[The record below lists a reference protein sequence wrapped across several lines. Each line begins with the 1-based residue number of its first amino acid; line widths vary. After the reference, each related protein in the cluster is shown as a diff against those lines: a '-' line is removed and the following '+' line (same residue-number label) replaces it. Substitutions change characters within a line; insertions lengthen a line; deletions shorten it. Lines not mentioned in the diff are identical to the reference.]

1 MKLSTL
7 LLDHYDMLGAGQ
19 VDIKELQKVADAL
32 GGRIMSPEDR
42 ERQVDGDFGIV
53 LIASSGDRIR
63 RFPLGT
69 PADTFLSKTSA
80 KMNQGHLPKGAR
92 NVLSH
97 RLDVACERF
106 NLPVH
111 SSMMQKHASKHPPS
125 PIYLLSELEESDLN
139 FETMVKRASYG
150 HYAINTSLHGE
161 KRAQFPIDSPRQVK
175 LRINAFESKHNKM
188 HIKYAFQYAD
198 NVFERATELNVKVP
212 EGSKIHLYKEARL
225 NPRFGHFVDERIQM
239 APESLQASYL
249 GLMLKKAS
257 HDPRQLA
264 VALDALDRSCGM
276 DSHWG
281 TQIACP
287 AESTLTIAKISST
300 VSIGEVMIDTQDL
313 VEDLHA
319 HPEAYNGVIDESTV
333 AALIAEPE
341 KVLRSLPVPHRQ
353 AVLETFSSHSS

>member
-7 LLDHYDMLGAGQ
+7 LLDHYDMLDAGQ
-19 VDIKELQKVADAL
+19 VKREVFEKNADAL

-42 ERQVDGDFGIV
+42 ERQVDGDFG
-53 LIASSGDRIR
+53 LIIISSAGERIR
-63 RFPLGT
+63 RFPIGS
-69 PADTFLSKTSA
+69 PFDAFMSKAAA
-80 KMNQGHLPKGAR
+80 KMNQKHLPSGAR
-92 NVLSH
+92 NVLNH

-111 SSMMQKHASKHPPS
+111 SSMLQKHASKHPPS
-125 PIYLLSELEESDLN
+125 PIYLLSELDEADLN
-139 FETMVKRASYG
+139 FETMIKRASYG
-150 HYAINTSLHGE
+150 HYAITTSLHGE
-161 KRAQFPIDSPRQVK
+161 KQAQFPIDSPRQVK
-175 LRINAFESKHNKM
+175 LRIKGFESKHNKI

-198 NVFERATELNVKVP
+198 NVFERAIELGVKIP
-212 EGSKIHLYKEARL
+212 KGSKIRLYKEAKL
-225 NPRFGHFVDERIQM
+225 NPRFGHFVNERIQM
-239 APESLQASYL
+239 APESLQASYM

-257 HDPRQLA
+257 HDSRQLA

-287 AESTLTIAKISST
+287 AESTLTIAKISNT
-300 VSIGEVMIDTQDL
+300 VSIGEIMVDTQDL
-313 VEDLHA
+313 IEDLQA

-333 AALIAEPE
+333 AALMAEPE

>member
-1 MKLSTL
+1 MKLSTMI
-7 LLDHYDMLGAGQ
+7 LDHYDMLSAGQ
-19 VDIKELQKVADAL
+19 VTNEKLQKEAAAF

-42 ERQVDGDFGIV
+42 ERQVDEDFGII

-69 PADTFLSKTSA
+69 PSDAFLSKGA
-80 KMNQGHLPKGAR
+80 AEMNQNHLPRGAR
-92 NVLSH
+92 NVLNH
-97 RLDVACERF
+97 RLDVACKRF
-106 NLPVH
+106 HLPIH
-111 SSMMQKHASKHPPS
+111 SSMLQKYASKHPPS
-125 PIYLLSELEESDLN
+125 PIYLLSELEEADLN
-139 FETMVKRASYG
+139 FETMIKRAFCG
-150 HYAINTSLHGE
+150 HYAITTSLHGE

-175 LRINAFESKHNKM
+175 LRIRGFENKHDKI

-198 NVFERATELNVKVP
+198 NVYERAVELGVDIPK
-212 EGSKIHLYKEARL
+212 GSKVRLYKEATL
-225 NPRFGHFVDERIQM
+225 NPRFGHFVNERIQM
-239 APESLQASYL
+239 APESLQASYM

-264 VALDALDRSCGM
+264 VALDAFDRSCGM

-287 AESTLTIAKISST
+287 AESTLTIAKVSNT
-300 VSIGEVMIDTQDL
+300 VDIGETMVNTQDL
-313 VEDLHA
+313 IEDLHA
-319 HPEAYNGVIDESTV
+319 HPEAYNSVIDESTI